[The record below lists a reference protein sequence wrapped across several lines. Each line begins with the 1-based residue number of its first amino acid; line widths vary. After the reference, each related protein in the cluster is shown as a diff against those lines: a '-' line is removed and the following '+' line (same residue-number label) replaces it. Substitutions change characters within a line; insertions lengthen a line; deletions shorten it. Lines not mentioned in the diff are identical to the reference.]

1 MLGERVSGVL
11 MLQEKILQQIILLT
25 KFRFAKQKNVQC
37 TLNIGLKKSYVAKL
51 RLRSFRNKKITE
63 EFMKKFLK
71 LTTLVVSMVMALTF
85 VSCANGNTSNNG
97 NESSNENTSNN
108 GNENSNEEELNL
120 VGTYGISKIENLFK
134 NSKSGQAYTTT
145 MPTSSSLRQY
155 GTIKTIE
162 GDTTSV
168 AEIDLTITK
177 TADGYSFNW
186 AKYNINGE
194 AASDDAKTDIEEKFT
209 DDYWNNYTAM
219 FAMTLTTTADG
230 KWSDN
235 SSPASSGTYTVD
247 EANSK
252 VTITTLTRGGETLA
266 EPEIMEAT
274 YSDNGKILVVV
285 QDDSDEKVTD
295 KYAMTFTRK

>member
-1 MLGERVSGVL
+1 
-11 MLQEKILQQIILLT
+11 
-25 KFRFAKQKNVQC
+25 
-37 TLNIGLKKSYVAKL
+37 
-51 RLRSFRNKKITE
+51 NKKTME

-97 NESSNENTSNN
+97 NESSNE
-108 GNENSNEEELNL
+108 EELNL
-120 VGTYGISKIENLFK
+120 VGTYGISKVENLIK
-134 NSKSGQAYTTT
+134 NSKSEQAYTTT

-186 AKYNINGE
+186 AKCNIDGV
-194 AASDDAKTDIEEKFT
+194 AASEEAKAEMVKNFGDK
-209 DDYWNNYTAM
+209 YWNIYTEM

-230 KWSDN
+230 KWSIN
-235 SSPASSGTYTVD
+235 SSPALSGTYTVD

-252 VTITTLTRGGETLA
+252 VIIKILMEGEEALQD
-266 EPEIMEAT
+266 PKIMEAT
-274 YSDNGKILVVV
+274 YSNNGKTLVVV
-285 QDDSDEKVTD
+285 QEYSSGEETGKTI
-295 KYAMTFTRK
+295 MTLTRK

>member
-1 MLGERVSGVL
+1 
-11 MLQEKILQQIILLT
+11 
-25 KFRFAKQKNVQC
+25 
-37 TLNIGLKKSYVAKL
+37 
-51 RLRSFRNKKITE
+51 
-63 EFMKKFLK
+63 MKKFLK

-97 NESSNENTSNN
+97 NE
-108 GNENSNEEELNL
+108 NSNEEELNL
-120 VGTYGISKIENLFK
+120 VGTYGISKVEVISTSPTYEV
-134 NSKSGQAYTTT
+134 SIIRT
-145 MPTSSSLRQY
+145 MPTSTSLREY
-155 GTIKTIE
+155 STIKTIE

-186 AKYNINGE
+186 AKCNIDGV
-194 AASDDAKTDIEEKFT
+194 AASEEAKAEMVKDVGDK
-209 DDYWNNYTAM
+209 YWNIYTEM
-219 FAMTLTTTADG
+219 FAMTITTTADG
-230 KWSDN
+230 KWGDN

>member
-1 MLGERVSGVL
+1 
-11 MLQEKILQQIILLT
+11 
-25 KFRFAKQKNVQC
+25 
-37 TLNIGLKKSYVAKL
+37 
-51 RLRSFRNKKITE
+51 
-63 EFMKKFLK
+63 MKKFLK

-97 NESSNENTSNN
+97 NE
-108 GNENSNEEELNL
+108 NSNEEELNL
-120 VGTYGISKIENLFK
+120 VGTYGISKIENLIK
-134 NSKSGQAYTTT
+134 DSKSEQAYTTT

-194 AASDDAKTDIEEKFT
+194 AASDDAKTDIETKFT
-209 DDYWNNYTAM
+209 DDYWNSYTAM
-219 FAMTLTTTADG
+219 FTMTYTTTADG

-247 EANSK
+247 KANSK
-252 VTITTLTRGGETLA
+252 VTIKLLIRGGETLK

-285 QDDSDEKVTD
+285 QEYSDNGTTSKST
-295 KYAMTFTRK
+295 TTLTRK

>member
-1 MLGERVSGVL
+1 
-11 MLQEKILQQIILLT
+11 
-25 KFRFAKQKNVQC
+25 
-37 TLNIGLKKSYVAKL
+37 
-51 RLRSFRNKKITE
+51 
-63 EFMKKFLK
+63 MKKLLK
-71 LTTLVVSMVMALTF
+71 ISALIAAMAL
-85 VSCANGNTSNNG
+85 SCAFFGCSNEDSSVDNNSNSGGSNEISSDNNNSNTGGSTTSSSNNG
-97 NESSNENTSNN
+97 N

-120 VGTYGISKIENLFK
+120 VGTYGLSKYEELYK
-134 NSKSGQAYTTT
+134 TSKYESAYTTT

-186 AKYNINGE
+186 AKCNIDGV
-194 AASDDAKTDIEEKFT
+194 AASEEAKAEMVKNFGDK
-209 DDYWNNYTAM
+209 YWNNYTEM
-219 FAMTLTTTADG
+219 FAMTITTTADC

-252 VTITTLTRGGETLA
+252 VTITTLTRGEETLA

-295 KYAMTFTRK
+295 KYTMTFTRK

>member
-1 MLGERVSGVL
+1 
-11 MLQEKILQQIILLT
+11 
-25 KFRFAKQKNVQC
+25 
-37 TLNIGLKKSYVAKL
+37 
-51 RLRSFRNKKITE
+51 
-63 EFMKKFLK
+63 MKKFLK

-97 NESSNENTSNN
+97 NENSNGNTSNNGNENSNGNTSNN

-120 VGTYGISKIENLFK
+120 VGTYGISKVENQYK
-134 NSKSGQAYTTT
+134 SSKKEQAYTNT

>member
-1 MLGERVSGVL
+1 
-11 MLQEKILQQIILLT
+11 
-25 KFRFAKQKNVQC
+25 
-37 TLNIGLKKSYVAKL
+37 
-51 RLRSFRNKKITE
+51 
-63 EFMKKFLK
+63 MKKLLK
-71 LTTLVVSMVMALTF
+71 ISALIAAMAL
-85 VSCANGNTSNNG
+85 SCAFFGC
-97 NESSNENTSNN
+97 SNEDSSVENNSNSGGSNEISSDNNNSNTGDSTTSSSNN

-120 VGTYGISKIENLFK
+120 VGTYGISKIENLIK
-134 NSKSGQAYTTT
+134 NSKSEQAYTTT

-186 AKYNINGE
+186 AKCNIDGV
-194 AASDDAKTDIEEKFT
+194 AASEEAKAEMVKNVGDK
-209 DDYWNNYTAM
+209 YWNNYTEM
-219 FAMTLTTTADG
+219 FAMTITTTADC

-252 VTITTLTRGGETLA
+252 VTITTLTRGEETLA

-274 YSDNGKILVVV
+274 YSNNGKTLVVV
-285 QDDSDEKVTD
+285 QDDSDEYVTD
-295 KYAMTFTRK
+295 KYTMTFTRK

>member
-1 MLGERVSGVL
+1 
-11 MLQEKILQQIILLT
+11 
-25 KFRFAKQKNVQC
+25 
-37 TLNIGLKKSYVAKL
+37 
-51 RLRSFRNKKITE
+51 
-63 EFMKKFLK
+63 MKKFLK

-235 SSPASSGTYTVD
+235 NTPASSGTYTVD

-252 VTITTLTRGGETLA
+252 VTIKTLIKGEETLA
-266 EPEIMEAT
+266 KPEIMEAT
-274 YSDNGKILVVV
+274 YSDNGKTLVVV
-285 QDDSDEKVTD
+285 MDDSTAEKKD
-295 KYAMTFTRK
+295 KTTMTFTRK

>member
-1 MLGERVSGVL
+1 
-11 MLQEKILQQIILLT
+11 
-25 KFRFAKQKNVQC
+25 
-37 TLNIGLKKSYVAKL
+37 
-51 RLRSFRNKKITE
+51 
-63 EFMKKFLK
+63 MKKFLK
-71 LTTLVVSMVMALTF
+71 LTTVVVSMVMALTF

-97 NESSNENTSNN
+97 NENSNENTSNN
-108 GNENSNEEELNL
+108 GNESSNEEELNL
-120 VGTYGISKIENLFK
+120 VGTYGISKVETLYKKSSEIE
-134 NSKSGQAYTTT
+134 SSIT
-145 MPTSSSLRQY
+145 MTMQTSTSLRQY

-194 AASDDAKTDIEEKFT
+194 AASDDAKTAEEATFT
-209 DDYWNNYTAM
+209 NDTWNSYTAM
-219 FAMTLTTTADG
+219 FAMTITTTADG

-266 EPEIMEAT
+266 KPEIMEAT